1 MSRERILIGKEKRF
15 GAARCGLLCF
25 LCAFAC
31 FAPFLF
37 RDGGWFHVWSDFGW
51 QQLPF
56 GINLHNVLA
65 EGNIGGWDWNYELG
79 MSTVQAYSFYALGSP
94 FYWLSLLFPAEWY
107 PIVTGWTFLLKYTVA
122 GMTAYCYI
130 RRFVRRD
137 PAAVAGALLYA
148 FSGFQAANLMYYHFH
163 DAVALFP
170 LLLLGM
176 ERVLEDP
183 RDRGM
188 MVFAVFINALN
199 NYYFFVME
207 AVFAVIYFL
216 FRFFA
221 DGAGDLGEPAAG
233 GRKERFLRLLR
244 LGGNC
249 LLCGIWGG
257 AMAAVLLV
265 PSFLYLMGSSRSHVS
280 LQLTDLI
287 RDSRW
292 FLYILKGMLLPGDT
306 LIDQFALYDSEFDSN
321 ITGIPMAGIG
331 LALVFVWKHRRKHWL
346 GGLLML
352 LIALCFT
359 PFFSSVFLLFTE
371 CTGRWMYFLTLMIA
385 LGSAKVMEAEEEYP
399 VRKGLLF
406 YFLPVLGFCLLLRM
420 RPYDSWTYREIY
432 NETRFLVFAGLGLG
446 GIAVLLLLH
455 RFRKLGT
462 WWATGTVFLFCA
474 VTTFITLN
482 NYYHC
487 TGDGVSNN
495 NLRTGMRL
503 ETHDDQYR
511 YNLSNNQFMLPGGGS
526 GMTVFSSTI
535 SKGSR
540 EFDSLFGY
548 YSVNHSLKKGSM
560 RGLAELFAARYYLS
574 GEEPEPGAAVQIVDT
589 PSGPWYVL
597 EDRVCPIG
605 FAVDR
610 YILRE
615 NLLAIPEENRGAA
628 LLYAVVIDPEEEEKV
643 SGLCRKTTGEDLPL
657 AEDLSGIVT
666 ENTENAVREFERDSR
681 GFRCV
686 SAFDRERMV
695 YFSVPD
701 EGGWSAFVDGEKRE
715 ILPSAG
721 MMLLRVPAGRHEIR
735 FEYVTPGYRAGLLVS
750 GLAAAAFAAYLAI
763 GLLKRRGKGRTG
775 QEASQTEE

>member
-1 MSRERILIGKEKRF
+1 MNKTDSINLREHKGKGIL
-15 GAARCGLLCF
+15 RCALVSF
-25 LCAFAC
+25 LCAFVC

-56 GINLHNVLA
+56 GINLHHLIA
-65 EGNIGGWDWNYELG
+65 GGNIGGWNWNYELG

-94 FYWLSLLFPAEWY
+94 FYWLSLLFPASWY

-122 GMTAYCYI
+122 GVTAYCYL

-137 PAAVAGALLYA
+137 CAVVAGALLYA

-170 LLLLGM
+170 LLLLGI

-183 RDRGM
+183 RDRGL

-221 DGAGDLGEPAAG
+221 GRGLEETDRSVGS
-233 GRKERFLRLLR
+233 GRKETALRFLRLS
-244 LGGNC
+244 GNC

-265 PSFLYLMGSSRSHVS
+265 PSFLYVMGSSRSHVS

-321 ITGIPMAGIG
+321 ITGIPLAGIG
-331 LALVFVWKHRRKHWL
+331 LALVFVWKHRGKHWL
-346 GGLLML
+346 GGMLML

-399 VRKGLLF
+399 VRKGLWS
-406 YFLPVLGFCLLLRM
+406 YFALVLGYCLLLWM
-420 RPYDSWTYREIY
+420 RPYNSWTYREIF
-432 NETRFLVFAGLGLG
+432 NDTRFMIFAGMGLG
-446 GIAVLLLLH
+446 GILVLLLLH

-462 WWATGTVFLFCA
+462 WGTTGVVFLFCA

-482 NYYHC
+482 NYYYC
-487 TGDGVSNN
+487 TGDGANN
-495 NLRTGMRL
+495 TNLKIGMQL
-503 ETHDDQYR
+503 ETHDEQYR
-511 YNLSNNQFMLPGGGS
+511 YNLNNNQFALPGGGS
-526 GMTVFSSTI
+526 GMTVFSSTL
-535 SKGSR
+535 SKGTK
-540 EFDSLFGY
+540 EFDTLFGFN
-548 YSVNHSLKKGSM
+548 SMNHSLAKGNV
-560 RGLAELFAARYYLS
+560 RGLPELFGAKYYQSLEDS
-574 GEEPEPGAAVQIVDT
+574 ENTVQTVSADGVT
-589 PSGPWYVL
+589 WYVR
-597 EDRVCPIG
+597 EGQACPIG

-615 NLLAIPEENRGAA
+615 DLLAIPEENRGAA
-628 LLYAVVIDPEEEEKV
+628 LLYAAVVEPSEEEAV
-643 SGLCRKTTGEDLPL
+643 AGVCTRVTGDDLPL
-657 AEDLSGIVT
+657 GEDFSGVVAL
-666 ENTENAVREFERDSR
+666 NTENAVREFRRDGR

-686 SAFDRERMV
+686 SDYDRERMV
-695 YFSVPD
+695 YFSVPN
-701 EGGWSAFVDGEKRE
+701 EGGWSAYVDGENAE
-715 ILPSAG
+715 IIPSGG
-721 MMLLRVPAGRHEIR
+721 MMLLRVPEGKHEIE
-735 FEYVTPGYRAGLLVS
+735 FVYVTPGYAAGKIISVIAGL
-750 GLAAAAFAAYLAI
+750 GFIGYLAFR
-763 GLLKRRGKGRTG
+763 LWRRKTVK
-775 QEASQTEE
+775 S